1 MTRNKNFKI
10 NMKEDL
16 CLSQPTIG
24 VEKGII

>member
-16 CLSQPTIG
+16 CSFQPTIS